1 MQRRTNVIRPVDS
14 ISTLV
19 EQMQQ
24 TDSTVEDG
32 EIVWVRST
40 QQLFLYRVNSGLV
53 PNGTTIVASL
63 YGSGVW
69 VLTNLTL
76 GGGGGGP
83 PSGPAGGD
91 LGGLYPNPDVVKI
104 NHATVPLAGG
114 LTPGNVLQVSGAS
127 ALTYAPVNL
136 AGGVNFVTGVLP
148 VANLPALA
156 GDVTGAINANTVA
169 KINGATVPAAGALT
183 TGNVLQVTG
192 VGALSY
198 AAVNLAGGANFVTGL
213 LPVSNIAPSGV
224 NGQVLTTTGGVTVWA
239 ANAGGP
245 PSGAASGD
253 LGGTYPGPDVLKIHG
268 ATVPI
273 AGGLTTGNVLQV
285 TGVSA
290 LGYAAVNLAG
300 GANFVTGVLPVANL
314 PSLAGDVTGAINAN
328 TVGKINGSTVPAGGA
343 LTTGNVL
350 QVTGVSALSYAAV
363 NLAGG
368 ANFVTGVLP
377 VANLPSLAGDVTGAI
392 NANTVAKINGA
403 TVPAA
408 GALTT
413 GNVLQVTGVS
423 ALGYAAVNL
432 AGGANFVTGVL
443 PVANLPSLAGDVTGA
458 INANLATRLTSDVTL
473 FRNAATATK
482 GNWNLVGLRIGDGTA
497 ATRALEV
504 AGVGFFTDQTDPAT
518 PSGGA
523 DIYSSSGKLT
533 TVGTDGV
540 IVTVGA

>member
-19 EQMQQ
+19 EQLQQ
-24 TDSTVEDG
+24 TDSSVEDG
-32 EIVWVRST
+32 EIVWVRSVE
-40 QQLFLYRVNSGLV
+40 QLFLYRVNSGLV
-53 PNGTTIVASL
+53 PNGLTIVGSL
-63 YGSGVW
+63 YGEGVW
-69 VLTNLTL
+69 VMTNLTL

-91 LGGLYPNPDVVKI
+91 LGGLYPDPDVRKI
-104 NHATVPLAGG
+104 FHATVPMAGA
-114 LTPGNVLQVSGAS
+114 LTTGNVLQVTGVS
-127 ALTYAPVNL
+127 ALSYAPINLAGGANFVTGVLPVANLPSLAGDATGAITSNTVVKINGATVPAAGALTPGNTLQVTGVSALGYAAVNL

-148 VANLPALA
+148 VANLPSLA
-156 GDVTGAINANTVA
+156 GDVTGTITANTVT
-169 KINGATVPAAGALT
+169 KINGSTVPA
-183 TGNVLQVTG
+183 
-192 VGALSY
+192 
-198 AAVNLAGGANFVTGL
+198 GGA
-213 LPVSNIAPSGV
+213 
-224 NGQVLTTTGGVTVWA
+224 
-239 ANAGGP
+239 
-245 PSGAASGD
+245 
-253 LGGTYPGPDVLKIHG
+253 
-268 ATVPI
+268 
-273 AGGLTTGNVLQV
+273 LTTGNVLQV

-290 LGYAAVNLAG
+290 LGYAPVNLAG

-314 PSLAGDVTGAINAN
+314 PSLAGDVTGTITAN
-328 TVGKINGSTVPAGGA
+328 TVV
-343 LTTGNVL
+343 
-350 QVTGVSALSYAAV
+350 
-363 NLAGG
+363 
-368 ANFVTGVLP
+368 
-377 VANLPSLAGDVTGAI
+377 
-392 NANTVAKINGA
+392 KINGA

-423 ALGYAAVNL
+423 ALSYAAVNL

-504 AGVGFFTDQTDPAT
+504 AGVGFFTDQADPAT

-540 IVTVGA
+540 IVTIGA